1 MGMGDYTYARMLYT
15 AQQSKNGQVFIIDPK
30 SNGRERDIKWGEKK
44 GSGYDET
51 KGKES
56 ISK

>member
-1 MGMGDYTYARMLYT
+1 MGMGDAVYANMLYT

-30 SNGRERDIKWGEKK
+30 SNGRELDIKWGEKK

>member
-1 MGMGDYTYARMLYT
+1 MGMADYTYARMLYT
-15 AQQSKNGQVFIIDPK
+15 AQQSKKGQVFIIDPQ
-30 SNGRERDIKWGEKK
+30 SNGEELDIKWGEKK